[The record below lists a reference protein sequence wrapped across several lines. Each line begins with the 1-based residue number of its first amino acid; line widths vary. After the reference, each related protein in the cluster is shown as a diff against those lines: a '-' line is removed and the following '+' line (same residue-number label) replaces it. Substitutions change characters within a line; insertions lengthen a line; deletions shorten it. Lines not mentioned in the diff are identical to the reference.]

1 MKPHKEKT
9 PQEFF
14 ETDGDLDPKVDDIYS
29 SQKDYF
35 KTPRGK
41 KALRRARKN
50 YDKKNPE
57 KRRQQKRDYMRRK
70 RDKNPDIWRD

>member
-1 MKPHKEKT
+1 MKPHKEKN

-14 ETDGDLDPKVDDIYS
+14 ETDGDLDSKVDDIYS
-29 SQKDYF
+29 SQRDYF
-35 KTPRGK
+35 KTPHGK
-41 KALRRARKN
+41 RALRRARKN

-70 RDKNPDIWRD
+70 RERDPDIWK